1 MSKQASYLCDTVGNT
16 VTVYVRGEIDH
27 HTAVSIR
34 NGIDGMLFEK
44 RPEKLI
50 LDLSGVSF
58 MDSSGLGLI
67 MGRLSVMK
75 SLGGDMILQNPGRE
89 TDVMLGLSGMER
101 LLRIERR
108 EENAERLPEHSKK
121 TYVPPRVGKMR
132 GAAQAA
138 TDMDISAVGENSEI
152 RKRSGK
158 RRASVPKT
166 VVQRKEEMA

>member
-1 MSKQASYLCDTVGNT
+1 MNQKASYLCDTAGNT

-44 RPEKLI
+44 RPQKLI

-89 TDVMLGLSGMER
+89 TDVMLRLSGMER
-101 LLRIERR
+101 LLRIEHTQTVSGKAREAEKKPYLPTKAEKIRCIPQSESAGKSVAEKSKDANGSCRR
-108 EENAERLPEHSKK
+108 KQR
-121 TYVPPRVGKMR
+121 T
-132 GAAQAA
+132 
-138 TDMDISAVGENSEI
+138 TAVG
-152 RKRSGK
+152 
-158 RRASVPKT
+158 SVAT
-166 VVQRKEEMA
+166 RKEEMA

>member
-1 MSKQASYLCDTVGNT
+1 MNKQASFLCDAVGTT
-16 VTVYVRGEIDH
+16 VTVYIRGEIDH

-75 SLGGDMILQNPGRE
+75 SLGGEMILQQPSRE
-89 TDVMLGLSGMER
+89 TATMLRLAGMER
-101 LLRIERR
+101 LLSIVYS
-108 EENAERLPEHSKK
+108 EEETPKK
-121 TYVPPRVGKMR
+121 QAQQTKNPYVPPKAETMSCR
-132 GAAQAA
+132 QAPHVKPK
-138 TDMDISAVGENSEI
+138 TG
-152 RKRSGK
+152 SGK
-158 RRASVPKT
+158 RRTGAPKT
-166 VVQRKEEMA
+166 TA

>member
-1 MSKQASYLCDTVGNT
+1 MSKQASFLCDAVGTT
-16 VTVYVRGEIDH
+16 VTVYIRGEIDH

-75 SLGGDMILQNPGRE
+75 SLGGEMVLQQPSRE
-89 TDVMLGLSGMER
+89 TESMLRLAGMER
-101 LLRIERR
+101 LLSIVYS
-108 EENAERLPEHSKK
+108 EEGAPEKQTLQVKK
-121 TYVPPRVGKMR
+121 TYVPPKAETVSCRQVSRAKPKTGN
-132 GAAQAA
+132 
-138 TDMDISAVGENSEI
+138 E
-152 RKRSGK
+152 K
-158 RRASVPKT
+158 RRTGTPKT
-166 VVQRKEEMA
+166 TA